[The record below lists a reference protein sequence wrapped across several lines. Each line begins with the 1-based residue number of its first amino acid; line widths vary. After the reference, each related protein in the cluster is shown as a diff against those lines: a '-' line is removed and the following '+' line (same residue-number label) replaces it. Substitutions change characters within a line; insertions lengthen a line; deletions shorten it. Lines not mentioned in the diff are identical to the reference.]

1 MMIVI
6 PQFYQY
12 QQNHQV
18 LLIQTSSDIH
28 SDGLSIMYCTGT
40 DYPLCTVQWRLS
52 IMYCTVTDY
61 PLGIVQWRIIHY
73 VLYSDGLSIRYCTV
87 TDYPLG
93 TVQWRIIH

>member
-40 DYPLCTVQWRLS
+40 DYPLCTVQWR
-52 IMYCTVTDY
+52 
-61 PLGIVQWRIIHY
+61 IIHY

-87 TDYPLG
+87 TDYPLC